1 MQNSFN
7 KFYFKSIHPK
17 KKKKKRRN
25 AKKVSSILIA
35 FFNLEIPLGY
45 TKVALRK
52 TSQYNERHE
61 RENVEIV
68 GIVKSAGHRG
78 EQLYNPNLSRDF
90 RPLICFLASRNRN
103 RGYLLRANDRSSYEF
118 RGNIFDNAVASR
130 FAPFLHRLSLYWIKE
145 NKVEPSPRTRVRN
158 KN

>member
-17 KKKKKRRN
+17 KKKLSNKRKYQASSSHFLISKFHWDTRKSRWEKRRSTMN
-25 AKKVSSILIA
+25 AM
-35 FFNLEIPLGY
+35 
-45 TKVALRK
+45 
-52 TSQYNERHE
+52 